1 MKRLIPLAI
10 GILIAVLVFAF
21 AVKVSNDLRM
31 IYWLG
36 LVLIFAGGTWS
47 RLKGWNGPIAWLGL
61 CVPLITLF
69 EYEML
74 TARNMPISVLGLF
87 GYGALWA
94 LSGLLALV
102 GSPAGVARKT
112 AMVGSA
118 LLFAFSI
125 WYVVSILPVQTAAAR
140 NHFQS
145 KPAPEFSLQTLDGA
159 PLTAASLKDKV
170 VVLDFF
176 STTCAPCIEEL
187 PQMEQ
192 ARRELNTRADV
203 HFLLV
208 VSDLGGDTPESIR
221 SYAKERGIDMAIAYD
236 KGAVAHDAFGF
247 VGVPALVVL
256 DKSGSIRLTRQGFN
270 RADSNFR
277 SDLVHFVSSL

>member
-1 MKRLIPLAI
+1 MKRIIPLVL
-10 GILIAVLVFAF
+10 GILAAILVFAF
-21 AVKVSNDLRM
+21 AIKVSNDLRL
-31 IYWLG
+31 IYLLG
-36 LVLIFAGGTWS
+36 LVLIFAGGTWL
-47 RLKGWNGPIAWLGL
+47 RFKGWKGPIAWLGL

-74 TARNMPISVLGLF
+74 SARNMPIPVLGLI

-94 LSGLLALV
+94 LSGLLALI
-102 GSPAGVARKT
+102 GSPAGIVRRA
-112 AMVGSA
+112 AVIGSV
-118 LLFAFSI
+118 LLFAFSG
-125 WYVVSILPVQTAAAR
+125 WYVYSILPAQTAMAR
-140 NHFQS
+140 NHFES
-145 KPAPEFSLQTLDGA
+145 KPAPEFSLQTLDGT

-192 ARRELNTRADV
+192 ARRELNKREDV

-208 VSDLGGDTPESIR
+208 VSDVGGDTPESIR
-221 SYAKERGIDMAIAYD
+221 SYADKRGISMTITYD
-236 KGAVAHDAFGF
+236 KGGATHDAFGF

-270 RADSNFR
+270 RADANFR
-277 SDLVHFVSSL
+277 SDLVRFVSSL